1 MTESPHPR
9 SLEGTLLTRSWSES
23 SSGLRFVYWLA
34 TDQGPAR
41 LTVRGQEATFFI
53 DRAEPPGPGRRRP
66 VELTSF
72 DGRPVDAVS
81 FSSQRELLARRDAMR
96 AAALRTFESDVRP
109 HDRYLME
116 RFVTGAAHVTGR
128 VVRADGFLDV
138 SDARVKAASAR
149 TAPALSVASLDIET
163 DGFDGALLSIAIAA
177 PGAEAV
183 WVIGEHEDSGDVRFV
198 ADERALI
205 EAFLDWVRE
214 HDPDV
219 LLGWNVVDFDLRRLE
234 ERCLELGLP
243 FTLGRDRGRAR
254 VLGGRD
260 ESRPALAIVPGRVV
274 LDGISTLR
282 GATWSFESWSLE
294 AVGRELLGRGKRIHD
309 PGDRVEEIRRLH
321 REEPL
326 ELAAYNLE
334 DCRLVLAIA
343 ERTHLVA
350 FAVKRQQL
358 TGLAMD
364 RPGGSVAA
372 FDNLYLPRLHRH
384 GHVAVD
390 VGSSEETPRSPGGH
404 VLDSVP
410 GLHDNV
416 LVLDFKSLY
425 PSIIRTFRVD
435 PMGLAFPGDDPV
447 EGFDGGRF
455 ARERCILPG
464 LIEELWAERD
474 AAKTANDA
482 ELSRAIKIL
491 MNSFYGV
498 LGTPGCR
505 FFDPRLASSIT
516 RRGHEMIE
524 RTREFVEKQG
534 PSVIYGDTDS
544 VFVLLGSGLDRAEC
558 ARRGADLAAAL
569 NAHWRSLV
577 AKEQG
582 VESFLEIE
590 FETCYERFLMPTM
603 RGSGK
608 GSKKRYAGLVRGEDG
623 EAKIVVKGLEA
634 VRTDWT
640 PLARVFQLELLR
652 RVFCDEPFECW
663 VRGVADE
670 VRAGKRDAELVY
682 RKRLRRKPEDY
693 ESAMPPHV
701 KAALRSRRRGPVVEY
716 LITVNGPEPID
727 VLESAIDYQHYIE
740 KQLAPAADVVLP
752 FRGTDFDTLAGR
764 QMKLF

>member
-1 MTESPHPR
+1 
-9 SLEGTLLTRSWSES
+9 LEGVLLTRSWSDS
-23 SSGLRFVYWLA
+23 SSGLRFVFWLA
-34 TDQGPAR
+34 TDEGPAR
-41 LTVRGQEATFFI
+41 VVLPQQEATFFI
-53 DRAEPPGPGRRRP
+53 DRAEPEGPGRRRP

-81 FSSQRELLARRDAMR
+81 FSSQRDLLAERDRMR
-96 AAALRTFESDVRP
+96 AADLRTFESDVKP

-116 RFVTGAAHVTGR
+116 RFVTGAARVTGR
-128 VVRADGFLDV
+128 ISQAKGFLEV
-138 SDARVKAASAR
+138 SEARVKAGSPSS
-149 TAPALSVASLDIET
+149 TPELSVASLDIET
-163 DGFDGALLSIAIAA
+163 DGFEGGLLSIAIAS
-177 PGAEAV
+177 PDAEGV
-183 WVIGEHEDSGDVRFV
+183 WVVGEHEDRDGVRFV
-198 ADERALI
+198 ADEASLI
-205 EAFLDWVRE
+205 GAFLDWVRE

-234 ERCLELGLP
+234 ERCLALNLP
-243 FTLGRDRGRAR
+243 FTLGRAESPAR
-254 VLGGRD
+254 VLGSRED
-260 ESRPALAIVPGRVV
+260 SRPALGIVPGRVV

-294 AVGRELLGRGKRIHD
+294 AVGRELLGRGKRIHE
-309 PGDRVEEIRRLH
+309 PGERIEEIRRLH

-334 DCRLVLAIA
+334 DCRLVLDIA
-343 ERTHLVA
+343 ARTQLVA
-350 FAVKRQQL
+350 FALKRQQL

-390 VGSSEETPRSPGGH
+390 VGSSAETPSSPGGH

-410 GLHDNV
+410 GLHENV

-435 PMGLAFPGDDPV
+435 PMGLAFPGEDPV

-455 ARERCILPG
+455 ARERSILPG
-464 LIEELWAERD
+464 LIEELWSERD
-474 AAKTANDA
+474 AAKRSQDA

-524 RTREFVEKQG
+524 RSREFVEKQG

-544 VFVLLGSGLDRAEC
+544 VFVLLGAGLDQPEC
-558 ARRGADLAAAL
+558 MRRGDDLAAAL
-569 NAHWRSLV
+569 NEHWRSLV
-577 AKEQG
+577 AQEQG

-590 FETCYERFLMPTM
+590 FETCFERFLMPTM

-623 EAKIVVKGLEA
+623 AAEIVVKGLEA

-640 PLARVFQLELLR
+640 PLARRFQTELLR
-652 RVFCDEPFECW
+652 RVFCDEPFEDW
-663 VRGVADE
+663 VREIADE
-670 VRAGKRDAELVY
+670 LRAGKRDEELVY
-682 RKRLRRKPEDY
+682 RKRLRRRPEEYD
-693 ESAMPPHV
+693 SAMPPHV
-701 KAALRSRRRGPVVEY
+701 KAALKSKRRGSRVEY
-716 LITVNGPEPID
+716 LITVNGPEPLD
-727 VLESAIDYQHYIE
+727 ALESPIDHEHYLE